1 MSRKYRAVVI
11 DGRKVIKNAAAAM
24 IGIAAA
30 SVIIFT
36 AKLSGIKIGNAQPQS
51 KSESTVW
58 ATAKAAVS
66 KLFDPW
72 NTISG
77 EFAFLKYKTEED
89 ETKTVFNE
97 SGADKKATLEK
108 TGIVVGLSGELPIQ
122 AIDSSQK
129 SVIGTDKNKILIKNE
144 TSYQVNTQ
152 ELLAESLSFDM
163 NGAGPKV
170 LIVHTHGSESYTS
183 ENTDFYIQG
192 TGDRNT
198 DTEFNVVHVGDEMT
212 KVFEA
217 AGVEVIHDRTM
228 HDQPSYNGSYASSLA
243 AIQKYVEEYP
253 SIQVVL
259 DIHRDAIVYGDGT
272 KAKVVTEING
282 KETAQLMFVVGTNA
296 GGLTHDNWRE
306 NLKFAVKLQNAINK
320 KYPSLMRGINLRRER
335 FNGHMTRGSLIIEVG
350 TSGNTLEEAVR
361 GATLAAGVIADF
373 LNGI

>member
-1 MSRKYRAVVI
+1 MRRKYRAVVI
-11 DGRKVIKNAAAAM
+11 DGRKVIKNTVAAM
-24 IGIAAA
+24 IGVAAA
-30 SVIIFT
+30 SVIILA
-36 AKLSGIKIGNAQPQS
+36 AKLSGVKIGEAEPQS
-51 KSESTVW
+51 KAESTVW
-58 ATAKAAVS
+58 ANAKAAAAEM
-66 KLFDPW
+66 FDPW
-72 NTISG
+72 HTVSG
-77 EFAFLKYKTEED
+77 EFAFLKYKTGEA
-89 ETKTVFNE
+89 ETETVFSE
-97 SGADKKATLEK
+97 TDADKKAVLEK

-122 AIDSSQK
+122 AIDSSQN
-129 SVIGTDKNKILIKNE
+129 SAIGTDKNKILVKNE
-144 TSYQVNTQ
+144 TSYQVNTK
-152 ELLAESLSFDM
+152 ELLEEALNIDM
-163 NGAGPKV
+163 SIAGPKV
-170 LIVHTHGSESYTS
+170 LIVHTHGSESYTPK
-183 ENTDFYIQG
+183 NTDFYIQG

-259 DIHRDAIVYGDGT
+259 DIHRDAIVYNDGT

-282 KETAQLMFVVGTNA
+282 EDAAQLMFVVGTNA

-335 FNGHMTRGSLIIEVG
+335 FNGHITKGSLIIEVG